1 MPDGP
6 SHRVDQARTVRHLTS
21 LARLSLH
28 GLRALAAGWLM
39 IMIGL
44 AACVILPRLGGWPV
58 AVVISGSMR
67 PAVDV
72 GDMIVAD
79 PGAVAGVRAGQIVLV
94 RRPGSGDLLTHR
106 VARVLPDGAVVTR
119 GDANQS
125 DDAAPVPR
133 QDVLGV
139 VRLVVPRLGRL
150 LMLAHGPSPADLAW
164 TGLLLA
170 SGVLVTVVPSPNPRA
185 GSGTRTVG
193 REPRERVAAG
203 DTADPH
209 R

>member
-1 MPDGP
+1 MPDGGP
-6 SHRVDQARTVRHLTS
+6 AHRLDHARTVRHLTD
-21 LARLSLH
+21 LARLSLN
-28 GLRALAAGWLM
+28 GLRVLAACWLM
-39 IMIGL
+39 ILLGL

-94 RRPGSGDLLTHR
+94 RRPGSSGDLLTHR
-106 VARVLPDGAVVTR
+106 VARVLPDGGVVTR

-125 DDAAPVPR
+125 DDATPVPR
-133 QDVLGV
+133 RDVLGV
-139 VRLVVPRLGRL
+139 VRLVVPHLGRL
-150 LMLAHGPSPADLAW
+150 LMIAHGPSPADLAW

-170 SGVLVTVVPSPNPRA
+170 SGVLTAPR
-185 GSGTRTVG
+185 R
-193 REPRERVAAG
+193 
-203 DTADPH
+203 
-209 R
+209 